1 MSRFLV
7 DSLTDKR
14 ALLNC
19 KVFGALSDVVAPVK
33 KYLDANAAKQITVFA
48 DCVFA
53 LTGGGVFRTQNTVLT
68 EANLDSG
75 TFTVGSD
82 YYVYLC
88 DPGSDADEI
97 YIISKNSTYPSGYNA
112 DTSRKI
118 GGFHF
123 GKCRKSLSV
132 SDVYDGIVPAS
143 VWTLLWRPAC
153 SPEAMVYIGGGTWLD
168 IYINSDDANGGLLS
182 KYNATPITGTEGL
195 NWYIAQERLRRVG
208 KRMPSYGEWCKGAEG
223 SPQGLDA
230 SNANG
235 WTATSN
241 TARQLTGYVANAT
254 SLLGLRDCAGNVW
267 EWLDE
272 LCLEPTASSW
282 NWYDVVPGYGQIYMP
297 SDTALLA
304 LIAGGSWD
312 DGAHCGA
319 RAVTCSSCP
328 WYVGTGVGVRGAC
341 DAV

>member
-1 MSRFLV
+1 MLLDGY
-7 DSLTDKR
+7 DSNVGFDAVHKHSDSNNGSWFDKSLG
-14 ALLNC
+14 AYSVNDG
-19 KVFGALSDVVAPVK
+19 VFTSYVAYDSSKSNWLCTTISFYYIAPVTGYYTLNPLSYYVSAFSRDSSG
-33 KYLDANAAKQITVFA
+33 KYL
-48 DCVFA
+48 
-53 LTGGGVFRTQNTVLT
+53 
-68 EANLDSG
+68 
-75 TFTVGSD
+75 
-82 YYVYLC
+82 
-88 DPGSDADEI
+88 
-97 YIISKNSTYPSGYNA
+97 
-112 DTSRKI
+112 TSRKI

-168 IYINSDDANGGLLS
+168 IYINSDDANSGLLS

-272 LCLEPTASSW
+272 LCLDPTASSW

-297 SDTALLA
+297 SNTALRA
-304 LIAGGSWD
+304 LVAGGSWLH
-312 DGAHCGA
+312 GAHCGA
-319 RAVTCSSCP
+319 RAVDCSDYP
-328 WYVGTGVGVRGAC
+328 WNVDTGVGVRGAC